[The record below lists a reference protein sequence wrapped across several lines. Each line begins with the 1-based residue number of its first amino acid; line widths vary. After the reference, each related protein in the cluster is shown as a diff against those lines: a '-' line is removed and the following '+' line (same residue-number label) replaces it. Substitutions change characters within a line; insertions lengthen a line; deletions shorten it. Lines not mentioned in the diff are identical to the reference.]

1 MNRDYYIFSNGRLK
15 RSENTISFENAKGE
29 KKSLPIENIETIHLF
44 GEIDFNTK
52 LLTLLSEYGII
63 LNTYNHYGYYTGS
76 FCPRKNS
83 ISGYLLVQQAKN
95 YIDPEK
101 RLYIAYSFISSA
113 VFHIKRNLRNY
124 GLTEQIKKIEKEE
137 SLLENVESI
146 ENLMGIEGNIREIY
160 YSAFNSILSNNFQI
174 NKREKHPPTDPVN
187 ALISFGNS
195 LMYTSVLTEIYKTQ
209 IDPTLSFLHE
219 PSTKRFSLSL
229 DIAEIFKPLII
240 DPIIFKLINEK
251 MLTLKDFNTDKD
263 ICFLNEEGKKKF
275 INEYDKK
282 LNTTVR
288 HRKLGRNVSYR
299 HLIRLECYKLIKHF
313 LDDDLYKPLKAWW

>member
-1 MNRDYYIFSNGRLK
+1 MNKDYYIFSNGRLK
-15 RSENTISFENAKGE
+15 RNENTISFENSQGE
-29 KKSLPIENIETIHLF
+29 TKSLPIENIETIHLF

-63 LNTYNHYGYYTGS
+63 LNTYNYYGYYTGS

-83 ISGYLLVQQAKN
+83 VSGYLLVQQAKN

-101 RLYIAYSFISSA
+101 RFYIAYSFISSA
-113 VFHIKRNLRNY
+113 IFHMKRNLRNY
-124 GLTEQIKKIEKEE
+124 GLAEQIKKIEQEE
-137 SLLENVESI
+137 NLLVNIKGI

-160 YSAFNSILSNNFQI
+160 YHAFNSILSNHFQI
-174 NKREKHPPTDPVN
+174 SKREKHPPTDPVN

-195 LMYTSVLTEIYKTQ
+195 LMYTSVLGEIYKTQ

-240 DPIIFKLINEK
+240 DPIIFKLVNER
-251 MLTLKDFNTDKD
+251 MITLDYFDIDKD
-263 ICFLNEEGKKKF
+263 ICFLNKEGKMKF
-275 INEYDKK
+275 ISEYDKK
-282 LNTTVR
+282 LRTTVR

-299 HLIRLECYKLIKHF
+299 YLIRIECYKLIKHF
-313 LDDDLYKPLKAWW
+313 IGDDVYKPLKAWW